1 MKGRFDL
8 QFALFYKEKDAIV
21 LWTLLISLELEL
33 LKFQKSKTEKIKWL
47 MKWNADSSPV
57 RALRVH
63 EGVVPRESLFTRR
76 REGICDCSCTLH
88 SEHRE
93 QSNRKKR
100 EQREL
105 GRSSSAR
112 GLSALRRRLQTPA
125 DDRSTAIA
133 LLGALQLAASGAARR
148 RPPSRRLSGAS
159 SLLLVLESPRDILK
173 FEE

>member
-57 RALRVH
+57 RTLRVH

-93 QSNRKKR
+93 QSNSKR
-100 EQREL
+100 EQREV
-105 GRSSSAR
+105 GRSSSSR
-112 GLSALRRRLQTPA
+112 GLGALRRRLQTPA

-159 SLLLVLESPRDILK
+159 SLLLVLEVSS
-173 FEE
+173 EYH